1 MSKKDTQVQK
11 RLTIPWCVAQKDTGY
26 KLTMLTAY
34 DFYTAKYIDEAGV
47 DMILVGDSLGMVIH
61 GKQNTLHVTIDDII
75 YHTKNVSRAVKRA
88 VIVADMPFLA
98 ANISK
103 EQALTNA
110 GRLVSEGGAQAV
122 KIEGA
127 NDTIYTHIKEI
138 VKNGIPVMGHI
149 GLTPQFYH
157 TLGGFKIQGREESVR
172 KRLIESASKLEEAGC
187 FAIVLEAIV
196 ASSTKKITESVS
208 IPTIGI
214 GAGVDCDGQVLVTTD
229 VLGLTSRPPKFAK
242 VYSNV
247 RSEIIKAAQQY
258 ADDVKTGKF
267 PDDKHSYLE

>member
-1 MSKKDTQVQK
+1 MSKKGTQIKK
-11 RLTIPWCVAQKDTGY
+11 RVTIPWCVAQKDTGY

-34 DFYTAKYIDEAGV
+34 DFYTAKYIDEAEV
-47 DMILVGDSLGMVIH
+47 DMILIGDSLGMVIQ
-61 GKQNTLHVTIDDII
+61 GKPNTLHVTIDDII

-88 VIVADMPFLA
+88 VVVADMPFLT

-103 EQALTNA
+103 DQALTNA

-127 NDTIYTHIKEI
+127 NDTICDHIKEI
-138 VKNGIPVMGHI
+138 VENGIPVMGHI

-172 KRLIESASKLEEAGC
+172 KKLIECATKLEEAGC
-187 FAIVLEAIV
+187 FAIVLEATI
-196 ASSTKKITESVS
+196 SDFTQKITESVS

-214 GAGVDCDGQVLVTTD
+214 GAGVNCDGQVLVTTD
-229 VLGLTSRPPKFAK
+229 VLGLTTRPPKFAK
-242 VYSNV
+242 VYSDV
-247 RSEIIKAAQQY
+247 RVEIIKAAKQY
-258 ADDVKTGKF
+258 VDEVRTGKF